1 MLLLPGIA
9 PSSCQYSERMRLAVR
24 SLVLKVVAAFR
35 SRA

>member
-1 MLLLPGIA
+1 MLPLFGVA